1 MVLMEALDHQIKK
14 LVLILVK
21 QTQFFLIL
29 HYYVDNSYLFVNRKR
44 NLSA

>member
-14 LVLILVK
+14 VSINFSK
-21 QTQFFLIL
+21 ANTILIL
-29 HYYVDNSYLFVNRKR
+29 HYYFDNSYLFVNRKR

>member
-29 HYYVDNSYLFVNRKR
+29 RYYVDNSYLFVNRKR